1 MAPLPPRPMAA
12 NVEAFDT
19 PSFNA
24 AHSSQVMC
32 QAAQATRHSKCAGLL
47 AACAQ
52 LPMACPAEPLHEAA
66 ACCQRA
72 HNFSLAQWNALMGC
86 AKTVSSRSMAM
97 LRFVAFQ
104 RSGCDVGK
112 ATHSVHVSTEERFK
126 LVRMSS
132 C

>member
-1 MAPLPPRPMAA
+1 MSHW
-12 NVEAFDT
+12 T
-19 PSFNA
+19 
-24 AHSSQVMC
+24 
-32 QAAQATRHSKCAGLL
+32 
-47 AACAQ
+47 
-52 LPMACPAEPLHEAA
+52 
-66 ACCQRA
+66 
-72 HNFSLAQWNALMGC
+72 ALKGGC
-86 AKTVSSRSMAM
+86 ATVPSKSMAM